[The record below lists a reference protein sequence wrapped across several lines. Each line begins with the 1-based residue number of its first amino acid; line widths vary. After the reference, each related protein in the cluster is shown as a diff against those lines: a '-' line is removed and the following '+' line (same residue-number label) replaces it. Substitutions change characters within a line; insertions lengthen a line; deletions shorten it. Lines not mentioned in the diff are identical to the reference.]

1 MGGGQSVSQKQKTSI
16 LNKIISDVC
25 VDQSVRCGAT
35 IRSEI
40 KFLATGGARISDI
53 DAVQWAKISLI
64 CLQKTDVNMKMQADI
79 VTKIMNEATQN
90 SSLGLQA
97 SSADNDTDIE
107 NDLRNI
113 VASHLNI
120 DAVARLQATVEQ
132 TLDFTA
138 DGRGSELTD
147 IRASQVSESLGSV
160 VNDLSSEIVST
171 LMSASDVTNKAD
183 TTTTSAVVDALDSIG
198 RTLSSLWTWSSNS
211 VIMVAIVV
219 IGSVAAYYFTM
230 GGGGGSVAPTNP
242 NVPIATVVEKA
253 SASFLPLPTNT
264 KVPIVVG
271 KALNTPS
278 VLKG

>member
-1 MGGGQSVSQKQKTSI
+1 MSQKQKTRI

-40 KFLATGGARISDI
+40 NFLATGGARISDI

-64 CLQKTDVNMKMQADI
+64 CLQKTDVNTKMQADI

-90 SSLGLQA
+90 SSLGIQTT
-97 SSADNDTDIE
+97 SADNDTDIE

-132 TLDFTA
+132 DLDFTA
-138 DGRGSELTD
+138 DGRGTELTD

-198 RTLSSLWTWSSNS
+198 RTLSRLWTWSSNS

-230 GGGGGSVAPTNP
+230 GGGGASVAPTTNP

-253 SASFLPLPTNT
+253 SATAFLPLPTNT
-264 KVPIVVG
+264 KVPTVVE
-271 KALNTPS
+271 KAL
-278 VLKG
+278 